1 MNPKWV
7 IDSGYLG
14 TETPYQISGC
24 CRWALP
30 KGYHSFYIDHIGRHG
45 ARYLSTSL
53 RVETLLEVLEAA
65 KNKGN
70 LTQRGERLR
79 EQVMKIGVVTGHQY
93 GLLTPLGKE
102 EERQLGQKM
111 YHCYPEVFGKEVYA
125 VSTYMQRAKQSMF
138 AFLEG
143 LGEYTSSSQFKI
155 GINGQVDPILRFFDV
170 NEAYKKYKKEGDWL
184 RALSHFEER
193 CDLVKKWLLQF
204 FSESVIEALENPV
217 QIGNYIY
224 DLYGNTF
231 NMQLPVGLEA
241 YFTWQQLDYF
251 WQNENV
257 KQFLEKGPGLTGQT
271 LQTNMAYPLLE
282 DFLTSAERAIRKG
295 NISADLRF
303 AHAETLIPLVTL
315 LGVEG
320 YSEQTSDLREVA
332 TLWKDSCIAPMAAN
346 MWWVFFKGKPEE
358 PILVLPLL
366 NERPVKLPLSAYKN
380 NYYVWDELQHYYRKV
395 LRNLHLPKD
404 VSLIEQVKHYNPLR
418 G

>member
-14 TETPYQISGC
+14 TETPYKMSGC
-24 CRWALP
+24 HQWVVP
-30 KGYHSFYIDHIGRHG
+30 KGYRSFYIDHIGRHG

-53 RVETLLEVLEAA
+53 RVDSLLEVLEEA
-65 KNKGN
+65 KKKGH
-70 LTQRGERLR
+70 LTKRGEKLR
-79 EQVMKIGVVTGHQY
+79 GQVMKIGAVTGHQY

-102 EERQLGQKM
+102 EERQLGQRM
-111 YHCYPEVFGKEVYA
+111 YRCYPDVFGKEVHA

-143 LGEYTSSSQFKI
+143 LGQYTSSSQFKI
-155 GINGQVDPILRFFDV
+155 AVNGQVDPVLRFFDV
-170 NEAYKKYKKEGDWL
+170 NEAYKRYKKEGDWL
-184 RALSHFEER
+184 SELREFEER
-193 CDLVKKWLLQF
+193 CDLVSKWLLQF
-204 FSESVIEALENPV
+204 FSESYIQTLENPI

-231 NMQLPVGLEA
+231 NMQLPIGLGD

-257 KQFLEKGPGLTGQT
+257 KQFLEKGPGMIGHT
-271 LQTNMAYPLLE
+271 LQTNMAFPLLE
-282 DFLTSAERAIRKG
+282 NFLVTAERAIKKG

-315 LGVEG
+315 LGVKG
-320 YSEQTSDLREVA
+320 YSEQTSHLNEVA
-332 TLWKDSCIAPMAAN
+332 TIWKDSCIAPMAAN
-346 MWWVFFKGKPEE
+346 MWWVFFKGKPDE

-366 NERPVKLPLSAYKN
+366 NDRPVNLPLPAYNKY
-380 NYYVWDELQHYYRKV
+380 YYVWEEMKHYYRKV
-395 LRNLHLPKD
+395 LAGLHLPKD
-404 VSLIEQVKHYNPLR
+404 VSLIEQVKNYNS
-418 G
+418 